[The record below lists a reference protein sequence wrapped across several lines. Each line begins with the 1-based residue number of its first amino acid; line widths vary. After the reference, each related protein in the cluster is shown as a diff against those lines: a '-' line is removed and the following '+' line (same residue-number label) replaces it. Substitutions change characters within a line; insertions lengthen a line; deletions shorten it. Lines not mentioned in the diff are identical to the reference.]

1 MVSANI
7 FKENCLVRLK
17 ARNGMPGR
25 RKLPVT
31 EDIAERFLGGRA
43 SNLGMTEDEW
53 KEKVTK
59 AVTLL
64 SASGKLIA
72 CPELQAITSKLA
84 EVRNDVLLTYCN
96 RSGIDDGLYLVKTI
110 LVPELQRFIARKMQE
125 IQMNLVPALS
135 AVYADAVEKV
145 VAMWGSD
152 TAAKLPDQDSL
163 PDLFNLTS
171 LVIQFTVPE
180 GLPPEIREAEEKK
193 LRETF
198 EQARGTIVAALWE
211 EFQTFIGH
219 IIERLGDSPDGTRKT
234 FKASTIDN
242 LREFCEAFGNR
253 NAFDDSKLGSL
264 VDKARSILDVVGKNG
279 DTAKVIRETEGV
291 RAEVRTAFTMLKAE
305 VDKGVEEVATRSF
318 DFSED

>member
-17 ARNGMPGR
+17 SRNGMPGR

-31 EDIAERFLGGRA
+31 PEIAERFLGGRMA
-43 SNLGMTEDEW
+43 NMAITDEDW
-53 KEKVTK
+53 KAKVEK

-84 EVRNDVLLTYCN
+84 EVRNDVLRAYCN
-96 RSGIDDGLYLVKTI
+96 RSGIDDGLYLVKTT
-110 LVPELQRFIARKMQE
+110 LVPELQSFIARKVQE
-125 IQMNLVPALS
+125 IQTDLVPALS

-145 VAMWGSD
+145 VAMWGAD

-198 EQARGTIVAALWE
+198 EQARGAIVAALWE

-219 IIERLGDSPDGTRKT
+219 LIERLGDSPDGTRKT
-234 FKASTIDN
+234 FKVSTIDN
-242 LREFCEAFGNR
+242 LRGFCEAFGNR

-264 VDKARSILDVVGKNG
+264 VTQAKSILDAVGKNG
-279 DTAKVIRETEGV
+279 DAAKVIREADGV

-305 VDKGVEEVATRSF
+305 VDKGVEEVAARSF